1 MNRSKSRAESETPV
15 HVTIGGRSF
24 DIDARDVPAVE
35 RERARL
41 EAEMTEIAAL
51 GVQILRF
58 QVPEDGG
65 SPRYEFV
72 FPEGE
77 LQYKT
82 RHKLEAAG
90 FDVGQHLV
98 DRRLAFYLSRRVQ
111 RSEGWQT

>member
-1 MNRSKSRAESETPV
+1 MNRSKSRAKSETPV
-15 HVTIGGRSF
+15 QVTVSGRNF
-24 DIDARDVPAVE
+24 DIDPRDVPAVE

-41 EAEMTEIAAL
+41 EAEMAEIATL
-51 GVQILRF
+51 GVRILRF
-58 QVPEDGG
+58 QVPENGG
-65 SPRYEFV
+65 PPRYEFV

-77 LQYKT
+77 FQYKT

-98 DRRLAFYLSRRVQ
+98 DRRLTFYLSRRTQ